1 MCVYKFY
8 FCLETKIKLYFLSM
22 DEDSKLILKLSGFE
36 IVDDLHDIDGLITPR
51 DTLLSDMKY
60 DEIKKLIPNLKR
72 HYSSSLMTSL
82 QKNADKTQ
90 RWPLL
95 NLVRQILHVYHYK
108 MEPIR
113 KADGYT
119 LEGVKKYK
127 RYFQIHKP
135 SSCAIGDENIKK
147 IDLTGTS
154 EEETILQQNDN

>member
-1 MCVYKFY
+1 
-8 FCLETKIKLYFLSM
+8 M

-36 IVDDLHDIDGLITPR
+36 IDELHDIDGLITPR
-51 DTLLSDMKY
+51 DTLLSDIKY

-113 KADGYT
+113 KAHGYT

-127 RYFQIHKP
+127 RYFQIHSK
-135 SSCAIGDENIKK
+135 SSTTNEENIKK
-147 IDLTGTS
+147 IDLTCNL
-154 EEETILQQNDN
+154 EEEDTKLQQNDK

>member
-1 MCVYKFY
+1 
-8 FCLETKIKLYFLSM
+8 M

-36 IVDDLHDIDGLITPR
+36 IDELNDIDGLITPR

-82 QKNADKTQ
+82 QKNADKNQ

-95 NLVRQILHVYHYK
+95 NLVRQILHVYNYK

-135 SSCAIGDENIKK
+135 SSSFAGDENIKK
-147 IDLTGTS
+147 IDLTCTS
-154 EEETILQQNDN
+154 EEETILQQNDD

>member
-1 MCVYKFY
+1 
-8 FCLETKIKLYFLSM
+8 
-22 DEDSKLILKLSGFE
+22 
-36 IVDDLHDIDGLITPR
+36 
-51 DTLLSDMKY
+51 
-60 DEIKKLIPNLKR
+60 
-72 HYSSSLMTSL
+72 
-82 QKNADKTQ
+82 
-90 RWPLL
+90 
-95 NLVRQILHVYHYK
+95 

-154 EEETILQQNDN
+154 EEETILQQNDNWKCA

>member
-1 MCVYKFY
+1 MYKFY

-36 IVDDLHDIDGLITPR
+36 IVDDLRDIDGLITPR

-95 NLVRQILHVYHYK
+95 NLVRQILNVYHYK

-127 RYFQIHKP
+127 RYFQIHKQ
-135 SSCAIGDENIKK
+135 SSEAGDENIKK

>member
-1 MCVYKFY
+1 MYKFY

-147 IDLTGTS
+147 IDLPGTA
-154 EEETILQQNDN
+154 EDETILQQNDD

>member
-1 MCVYKFY
+1 MYKFY

>member
-1 MCVYKFY
+1 MYKFY

-135 SSCAIGDENIKK
+135 SSAIDGENIKK
-147 IDLTGTS
+147 IDLTGAS
-154 EEETILQQNDN
+154 EEETILQQNDD